1 MGPKQEHTYPI
12 VTDRQYQD
20 SVERHETQNVPLQRM
35 HSVDTKTSLSVI
47 AGRSNSNTSHKSRL
61 TVERKGSQDSQHT
74 AVDALTLRSYYPAG
88 KLEPVSPLNYEPPR
102 EFLQG
107 NRVGGDG
114 VKPDAS
120 IASTFVP
127 NSRLNRPRPGMVKIL
142 PEISLE
148 RAFFYALWFLLQAAI
163 FIPVCV
169 YYMTS
174 SDYVTSRKKVG
185 QLLGMAQ
192 ASAMCIN
199 FNSGFILLLVCRST
213 LSYLRST
220 FISRYVTID
229 KNIHAHKVVA
239 WTIAFMAVLHLIG
252 HASGYVNL
260 VATLPKGT
268 KTFADFWFLGK
279 TGATGNLMVLILI
292 IMFGTTVAKVRRK
305 NFELFYYAHH
315 LFIAFY
321 ILMFIHG
328 AFCMVQAD
336 RKPKC
341 QGRPDF
347 WKFVIV
353 PALIYIGERVMR
365 AIRGRKATEI
375 IRVVQHPSQVVQV
388 QIRKSGFQVKT
399 GQYIFINCPE
409 ISKLQW
415 HPFTLTS
422 APEDDYI
429 SVHIRMAGDWTR
441 QFAERLGCNTGK
453 PGGMETKRFN
463 PIRHK
468 TIRRVGSGRGKGKT
482 REKSEIVNLSVNPS
496 YATAAPTL
504 QGLPR
509 IRVDG
514 PFGAPTEHVFDY
526 KVSVMV
532 GVGIGVTPF
541 ASVLKSL
548 WYRVTQPGRLSEL
561 HKVYFIW
568 VCRDI
573 QAFEWFQDL
582 LVALEEE
589 DLGSFL
595 DIRAYLTGE
604 LSEDQI
610 RNLAIHNSEGGP
622 DALTGRKNPTYFGRP
637 NFDQLFAQIAYE
649 QPRKK
654 VGVFY
659 CGRKTLAATL
669 RKVCQQYST
678 ADGTAFEFHKETF

>member
-1 MGPKQEHTYPI
+1 MERNQEYPHPI
-12 VTDRQYQD
+12 VTDRQYLD
-20 SVERHETQNVPLQRM
+20 RVERRDTRDIPLQRM
-35 HSVDTKTSLSVI
+35 HSVHTNTALSRVPE
-47 AGRSNSNTSHKSRL
+47 RSNSNASNKSRR
-61 TVERKGSQDSQHT
+61 TMERKGSRDSQFT
-74 AVDALTLRSYYPAG
+74 AVDPLGHQTYSPTG
-88 KLEPVSPLNYEPPR
+88 KLGPLSPVHHNLPR

-107 NRVGGDG
+107 KGGPGYGTDPAG
-114 VKPDAS
+114 LAMP
-120 IASTFVP
+120 TFVP
-127 NSRLNRPRPGMVKIL
+127 NSRPSRSQAKMVKIL

-148 RAFFYALWFLLQAAI
+148 RAFFYTLWFLLQAAI

-169 YYMTS
+169 YYMIS
-174 SDYVTSRKKVG
+174 SDYTTSRKQVG

-199 FNSGFILLLVCRST
+199 FNSGFILLLVCRNT

-220 FISRYVTID
+220 FISRYVAID

-239 WTIAFMAVLHLIG
+239 WTIAFMVVLHVVG
-252 HASGYVNL
+252 HGVGYISL
-260 VATLPKGT
+260 VAAMHGA
-268 KTFADFWFLGK
+268 KTFTYFFFQSN
-279 TGATGNLMVLILI
+279 TGLTGNLMLAIFIV
-292 IMFGTTVAKVRRK
+292 MFGTAVAKVRRK
-305 NFELFYYAHH
+305 NFELFYYTHH
-315 LFIAFY
+315 LFIAYY
-321 ILMFIHG
+321 IIMFIHG
-328 AFCMVQAD
+328 SFCVIKAD
-336 RKPKC
+336 REPKC

-353 PALIYIGERVMR
+353 PALIYTGERVMGG
-365 AIRGRKATEI
+365 IRGRRPVEI
-375 IRVVQHPSQVVQV
+375 IRVVQHPSEVVQV
-388 QIRKSGFQVKT
+388 QFRKADLKIKT
-399 GQYIFINCPE
+399 GQYVFINCPE

-429 SVHIRMAGDWTR
+429 SVHIRMAGGWTR

-453 PGGMETKRFN
+453 PGGLETKRFN

-468 TIRRVGSGRGKGKT
+468 TIRRIGSSRGKRT
-482 REKSEIVNLSVNPS
+482 TPEKFEISRPSLNLA
-496 YATAAPTL
+496 YATPKPTL
-504 QGLPR
+504 QGLPQ

-526 KVSVMV
+526 EVSVLV
-532 GVGIGVTPF
+532 GAGIGVTPF

-548 WYRVTQPGRLSEL
+548 WHRVTQPGKLSKL
-561 HKVYFIW
+561 RKVYFIW

-582 LVALEEE
+582 LMALEEE
-589 DLGSFL
+589 DLDDFL

-610 RNLAIHNSEGGP
+610 RNVTIHDSQGGP

-654 VGVFY
+654 MGVFI
-659 CGRKTLAATL
+659 CGRKPLVASL
-669 RKVCQQYST
+669 RKICQQYST
-678 ADGTAFEFHKETF
+678 TDGTTFDFHKETF